1 MHLDANPPHPDLRA
15 KYDKARRN
23 TRQPLSDDLVDHLRR
38 HIAGRL
44 LHVQEEAR
52 SQNMPRPIAL
62 VPEERLIPYV
72 PLLRAFNL
80 DLEYAGI
87 EKKDQRGRTLD
98 IHCLRHT
105 FGTLLALSGVMPRTA
120 MELMRHS
127 DIRLTTN
134 IYQHLEL
141 VDTAGAVN
149 QLPVVNSAN
158 ANSAL
163 RQTGTTGP
171 ATA

>member
-1 MHLDANPPHPDLRA
+1 
-15 KYDKARRN
+15 
-23 TRQPLSDDLVDHLRR
+23 
-38 HIAGRL
+38 
-44 LHVQEEAR
+44 
-52 SQNMPRPIAL
+52 MPVPIAL
-62 VPEERLIPYV
+62 APDERLILYV

-87 EKKDQRGRTLD
+87 DKKDQRGRTLD

-120 MELMRHS
+120 MDLMRHS

-149 QLPVVNSAN
+149 QLPVVGSEA
-158 ANSAL
+158 AG
-163 RQTGTTGP
+163 RKTGTDDSK
-171 ATA
+171 A